1 MNKNTIYDIQLDKVP
16 NHIAIIMDGNGRWA
30 KSRFLPRTA
39 GHKAGV
45 ETIRK
50 VLKECQRLGIKHLT
64 LYAFSTENWKRP
76 KIEVDTLMN
85 LLTAY
90 LKSEVKELHSNNVK
104 ISTVGDIEKLPS
116 DCIKQLEYAK
126 ELTKDNTGVNL
137 NLALN
142 YGSRY
147 DIKNAMIDIAKDVK
161 YGKIKVENIDED
173 LISNYLSTKSI
184 IDPDLIIRTS
194 GEQRLSN
201 FLLWESAYTEFYFT
215 DIHWPDFNEK
225 ELQKAIY
232 EYQNRDRRFGG
243 IK

>member
-90 LKSEVKELHSNNVK
+90 LKSEVKELQKNVK
-104 ISTVGDIEKLPS
+104 D
-116 DCIKQLEYAK
+116 
-126 ELTKDNTGVNL
+126 
-137 NLALN
+137 
-142 YGSRY
+142 
-147 DIKNAMIDIAKDVK
+147 
-161 YGKIKVENIDED
+161 
-173 LISNYLSTKSI
+173 
-184 IDPDLIIRTS
+184 
-194 GEQRLSN
+194 
-201 FLLWESAYTEFYFT
+201 
-215 DIHWPDFNEK
+215 
-225 ELQKAIY
+225 
-232 EYQNRDRRFGG
+232 
-243 IK
+243 